1 MADRKDGVATAPE
14 FRRFLF
20 DVNPQ
25 PMWVFDPLTLAILDA
40 NAAAAAHSGYERDS
54 LRRLT
59 MTDLLAP
66 GQEESMRDAVART
79 LRDAKAGRMTDVG
92 MHRHRRRD
100 GRPADLEMWWGV
112 VERGGSAA
120 ILALG
125 HDVTERNFAEQAL
138 WASEAQMRAILDT
151 ALDAIVL
158 MDSQGLI
165 LSWNPRAE
173 SVFGWTR
180 TEAVGRLLADMIVPP
195 RYREAH
201 VRGVQRYLETGEG
214 TLLNRPVELSAL
226 RRDGSEF
233 PVALRVTALR
243 EVDRVV
249 FCAFIEDISERK
261 RIQEAVLASEKRYRA
276 LFEGN
281 PLPVLLYEP
290 DTLRILA
297 VNSAA
302 VRHYGYSEWEF
313 KDRSLP
319 DLWAPEAADTA
330 GEEPGERGARHRTQ
344 DGRVFDVD
352 VTAQAIE
359 YAGRPA
365 RIAVVQD
372 VTERKQAQ
380 DRVARAERLLSNA
393 QRITHI
399 GSWQWDVG
407 TTQITWSDELYRI
420 YGLAP
425 QEVPITYA
433 DFLSRVH
440 EEDRERVQAAV
451 SEVVERG
458 GGFAFDERIVRPDGS
473 VRVLLSQGE
482 AIRNGSGRTISLLGT
497 CLDVTERR
505 VEEERQRQAEERFEK
520 AFRSSPAA
528 ISITTLSEGRFLDVN
543 DAFVR
548 LTGWR
553 REQVVGRT
561 SMDLGTWIDAAER
574 GQFVSR
580 IVREGAVRR
589 MPVRLRGAD
598 GNERHLVV
606 SGELIDLAGERCV
619 LALTEEVVL

>member
-14 FRRFLF
+14 FHRFLF

-40 NAAAAAHSGYERDS
+40 NASAAAHSGYDQDA
-54 LRRLT
+54 LRRMR

-66 GQEESMRDAVART
+66 GEEQTLREAVART
-79 LRDAKAGRMTDVG
+79 LHDPPGARLTDVG
-92 MHRHRRRD
+92 THRLRRRD
-100 GRPADLEMWWGV
+100 GRPADVEMSWGV
-112 VERGGSAA
+112 VETGGAVT

-138 WASEAQMRAILDT
+138 WASEAQMRGILET
-151 ALDAIVL
+151 ALDAILL
-158 MDSQGLI
+158 MDARGLI

-173 SVFGWTR
+173 AVFGWTR
-180 TEAVGRLLADMIVPP
+180 SEAVGKPMAEMIVPH
-195 RYREAH
+195 RHREAH
-201 VRGVQRYLETGEG
+201 LRGMRRYLETGEG
-214 TLLNRPVELSAL
+214 PILNRPVELSAL

-233 PVALRVTALR
+233 PAALRVTALR
-243 EVDRVV
+243 EIDRVV

-281 PLPVLLYEP
+281 PLPILLYEP

-313 KDRSLP
+313 RDRSLP
-319 DLWAPEAADTA
+319 DLWAA
-330 GEEPGERGARHRTQ
+330 EEPPRAGDASAERGTRHRTK
-344 DGRVFDVD
+344 DGRAFDVD
-352 VTAQAIE
+352 ITAQAIE

-407 TTQITWSDELYRI
+407 AEQITWSDELYRI

-425 QEVPITYA
+425 QEVPINYA
-433 DFLSRVH
+433 GFLARVH
-440 EEDRERVQAAV
+440 DEDRPRVQALV
-451 SEVVERG
+451 SEAVARG
-458 GGFAFDERIVRPDGS
+458 GAFAFDERIVRPDGS
-473 VRVLLSQGE
+473 VRILRSQGE
-482 AIRNGSGRTISLLGT
+482 AVRDPSGRTVSLVGT
-497 CLDVTERR
+497 CLDVTQRS

-520 AFRSSPAA
+520 AFRASPAA
-528 ISITTLSEGRFLDVN
+528 TAIATLEEGRFLDVN
-543 DAFVR
+543 EAFLK
-548 LTGWR
+548 LTGR
-553 REQVVGRT
+553 SREEVIGRT
-561 SMDLGTWIDAAER
+561 SVELGVFDMQGRARFVEVLKRDGMVRRVPITFSDGKAER
-574 GQFVSR
+574 EILFSAQT
-580 IVREGAVRR
+580 IE
-589 MPVRLRGAD
+589 
-598 GNERHLVV
+598 
-606 SGELIDLAGERCV
+606 LAGQHCV
-619 LALTEEVVL
+619 LAQSEEILR

>member
-1 MADRKDGVATAPE
+1 MADRNDGVATAPE
-14 FRRFLF
+14 FHRFLF

-40 NAAAAAHSGYERDS
+40 NASAAAHSGYDRDA
-54 LRRLT
+54 LRRMR

-66 GQEESMRDAVART
+66 GEEEAVREALART
-79 LRDAKAGRMTDVG
+79 LREAHAGRLTDVG
-92 MHRHRRRD
+92 TQRHRRRD
-100 GRPADLEMWWGV
+100 GRPADVEMSWGV
-112 VERGGSAA
+112 VETGGSAT

-138 WASEAQMRAILDT
+138 WASEAQMRGILEA

-158 MDSQGLI
+158 MDPRGLV

-173 SVFGWTR
+173 AVFGWSR
-180 TEAVGRLLADMIVPP
+180 AEAVGKPLVDMIVPH
-195 RYREAH
+195 RYRQAH
-201 VRGVQRYLETGEG
+201 ERGIKRYLETGEG
-214 TLLNRPVELSAL
+214 PILNRPVELSAL

-233 PVALRVTALR
+233 PAALRVTALR
-243 EVDRVV
+243 EIDRLV
-249 FCAFIEDISERK
+249 FCAFVEDISERK

-281 PLPVLLYEP
+281 PLPILLYEP

-302 VRHYGYSEWEF
+302 VRHYGYSEWQF

-319 DLWAPEAADTA
+319 DLWAA
-330 GEEPGERGARHRTQ
+330 EEPPPTVSDAPVERGTRHRTK
-344 DGRVFDVD
+344 DGRAFDVE

-407 TTQITWSDELYRI
+407 TEHLTWSDELYRI
-420 YGLAP
+420 YGLTP

-433 DFLSRVH
+433 GFLTRVH
-440 EEDRERVQAAV
+440 EEDRERVQALV
-451 SEVVERG
+451 SEAVTRG
-458 GGFAFDERIVRPDGS
+458 GTFAFDERIVRPDGS
-473 VRVLLSQGE
+473 VRILRSQAE
-482 AIRNGSGRTISLLGT
+482 AIQDSSGRTVSLVGT
-497 CLDVTERR
+497 CLDVTERW
-505 VEEERQRQAEERFEK
+505 EEEQLQRQAEERFEK
-520 AFRSSPAA
+520 AFRASPAA
-528 ISITTLSEGRFLDVN
+528 TAIATLEEGRFLDVN
-543 DAFVR
+543 EAFLH
-548 LTGWR
+548 LTGRR
-553 REQVVGRT
+553 REEVVGFT
-561 SMDLGTWIDAAER
+561 SVELGVFDVETRARFVEALKRDGMVRRAPIRFSDGQAER
-574 GQFVSR
+574 EILFTAQT
-580 IVREGAVRR
+580 IE
-589 MPVRLRGAD
+589 
-598 GNERHLVV
+598 
-606 SGELIDLAGERCV
+606 LAGQHCV
-619 LALTEEVVL
+619 LAQSEEIVR